1 VTAVTAYRRPRD
13 IVGSMI
19 VARLAA
25 VLLVGAA
32 LVSAAQAE
40 ELTLT
45 VTPLGGGPP
54 LPATLLKPAAAGPF
68 PAIVM
73 MHDCSGLGPRSSGA
87 PRRWADELVP
97 QGYVVLIPDSFAPR
111 GLPNGVCTVPAEQ
124 SRAANG
130 YARAADAYG
139 ALAALRALPYVDGLR
154 VGIMGG
160 SHGGFTTLATLVAA
174 MQDGPLVEARKNG
187 FAAGLALYPRCDI
200 RYGDWQVTRQNGNRG
215 PMTGHSGV
223 YKAVAPLLI
232 LTGEIDDW
240 TPAEPCRVLV
250 ETGRAAGYPLE
261 IKIYPGA
268 HHSFDS
274 NNQVRYVAE
283 RNNPNSLTGKGA
295 TTGGNPQ
302 AWADAKLQ
310 VRDFFARH
318 LKPAP

>member
-1 VTAVTAYRRPRD
+1 
-13 IVGSMI
+13 MI
-19 VARLAA
+19 FRRLAA
-25 VLLVGAA
+25 ALLLGAVLH
-32 LVSAAQAE
+32 SAQAE
-40 ELTLT
+40 EIALT
-45 VTPLGGGPP
+45 VTPVGGEVA
-54 LPATLLKPAAAGPF
+54 LPATLLKPEGAGPF

-97 QGYVVLIPDSFAPR
+97 QGYVVIIPDSFAPR

-124 SRAANG
+124 SRVANG

-139 ALAALRALPYVDGLR
+139 ALAALRALPYVDGRR
-154 VGIMGG
+154 VGLMGG
-160 SHGGFTTLATLVAA
+160 SHGGFTTLATLVASV
-174 MQDGPLVEARKNG
+174 QDGPLAEARKNG

-215 PMTGHSGV
+215 PMIGHSGV

-232 LTGEIDDW
+232 LSGALDDW
-240 TPAEPCRVLV
+240 TPAEPCRLLV
-250 ETGRAAGYPLE
+250 ETGRAAGYPLDLV
-261 IKIYPGA
+261 IYPGA

-274 NNQVRYVAE
+274 DRPERYVAE
-283 RNNPNSLTGKGA
+283 RNNPNSPTGKGA

-302 AWADAKLQ
+302 AWADARLQ

-318 LKPAP
+318 LKP